1 MTGDLVTGEAQ
12 VHDARG
18 HDLQVH
24 DAQVHDA
31 QVHDG
36 AHRILDFWFALTPE
50 QHFAKDAA
58 LDRMLA
64 DRFSASRERVTTTRA
79 AGWRDHPD
87 TLLAAIILTDQVSRN
102 IHRGSA
108 EAFAHDDLAAELTIG
123 GIAKGWE
130 QRYPPARR
138 VFFYM
143 PLMHA
148 EDAPLQDLS
157 VDRFAALGIAD
168 NLAFARAH
176 REVFLR
182 FGRFPSRNA
191 ALGRA
196 STPEE
201 EAYLAQPGAGW

>member
-1 MTGDLVTGEAQ
+1 MTGDLV
-12 VHDARG
+12 AR
-18 HDLQVH
+18 

-31 QVHDG
+31 QVHEG
-36 AHRILDFWFALTPE
+36 ARRILDFWFALSPE
-50 QHFAKDAA
+50 QHFAKDAGFDRA
-58 LDRMLA
+58 LA
-64 DRFSASRERVTTTRA
+64 EQFSGVRERVVTTLA

-87 TLLAAIILTDQVSRN
+87 TLLAAIILIDQVSRN

-108 EAFAHDDLAAELTIG
+108 EAFAHDDLAAELTLS

-130 QRYPPARR
+130 QRYPAERR

-157 VDRFAALGIAD
+157 VDRFAALGIPD

-201 EAYLAQPGAGW
+201 DAYLAQPGAGW